1 MSQFLY
7 FFRDF
12 FMSLFVC
19 FIAHMRPNY
28 IFLTLFTDFQF
39 EPEEIR
45 ILSFEINYFGFV
57 RADFQPQPVL

>member
-1 MSQFLY
+1 
-7 FFRDF
+7 
-12 FMSLFVC
+12 MSLFVC

-39 EPEEIR
+39 EPEKIR

-57 RADFQPQPVL
+57 RADPQPVL